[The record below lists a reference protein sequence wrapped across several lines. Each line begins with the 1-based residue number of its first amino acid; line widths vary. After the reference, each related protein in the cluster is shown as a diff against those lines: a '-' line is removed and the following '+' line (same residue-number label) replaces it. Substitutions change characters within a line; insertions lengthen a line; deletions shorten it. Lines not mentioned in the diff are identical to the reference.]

1 MTAIVVREFRPVEMP
16 VLAALYGASFD
27 EPYPEPVAA
36 SLLRTPGAWCH
47 IAFDGTD
54 GLPVGFAITRII
66 LDEAELLS
74 IGALPD
80 ARRRGMATAL
90 LDAGFVVARN
100 AGARTMHL
108 EVGEDNPGAATLY
121 RKHGFR
127 VTGRRPNYYRRA
139 DRRPVAALLMTVDL
153 TDQNSG

>member
-1 MTAIVVREFRPVEMP
+1 MTSIAVRECRPGELS
-16 VLAALYGASFD
+16 VLAALYGICFD

-47 IAFDGTD
+47 LALEGTD
-54 GLPVGFAITRII
+54 GMPVGFAIARTI

-80 ARRRGMATAL
+80 ARRRGVATAL
-90 LDAGFVVARN
+90 LAAGFAMARN
-100 AGARTMHL
+100 AGAETMHL

-139 DRRPVAALLMTVDL
+139 DRRRVAAILMTVDL
-153 TDQNSG
+153 TDQQ